1 MRTVCAW
8 CNAAIAS
15 AIGTN
20 EVAPEIC
27 QSCFIAEK
35 LAGGFCEVLPEEPVV
50 IGGSLTYPAPA
61 VPTTKLTRVGWP
73 EGVGP
78 LAMNRTEP
86 ILKGNYPFVYQNK
99 GNYIQF

>member
-27 QSCFIAEK
+27 QSCFIVEK

-50 IGGSLTYPAPA
+50 IGGALTYPAPA
-61 VPTTKLTRVGWP
+61 ARRDQNAFVASRTR
-73 EGVGP
+73 
-78 LAMNRTEP
+78 A
-86 ILKGNYPFVYQNK
+86 I
-99 GNYIQF
+99 